1 MECRPKMGIKMK
13 TRNIITAI
21 GVAAMAATAINLSAG
36 EALLSPRA
44 RDNQIKSAPAAAS
57 EWNLATEN
65 RNFLGSPRAL
75 DNVVK
80 TLPAT
85 RNDVNLAT
93 LGRDVIAS
101 PRGADT
107 FPKTAVAGACCVAA
121 KSCCTAKL
129 ACCSKH

>member
-1 MECRPKMGIKMK
+1 MK
-13 TRNIITAI
+13 TRNIITVI
-21 GVAAMAATAINLSAG
+21 GAVALTAITLNVNAA
-36 EALLSPRA
+36 ERVLSPRA
-44 RDNQIKSAPAAAS
+44 KGNEIKTAPATAG
-57 EWNLATEN
+57 ELNLATEN

-85 RNDVNLAT
+85 KDNVNLAT
-93 LGRDVIAS
+93 LSRGVIAS
-101 PRGADT
+101 PRGAAT

-129 ACCSKH
+129 ACCAKH